1 MKRIFRLLALLT
13 LGLAVGGGAAYA
25 TSRLLGPPPAHEP
38 ADSAF
43 VPTGPL
49 LAPLVFEDGR
59 LSGYVTFEIQ
69 LEVPSD
75 QVEFVTARMPLLL
88 HAVNLRTFRSPLASG
103 PDGML
108 PNLEQFRKIVM
119 EAAPEAFGED
129 VVRHAAI
136 TQANPA

>member
-1 MKRIFRLLALLT
+1 MKRILGIVTFLI
-13 LGLAVGGGAAYA
+13 LGLAVGGGAALA
-25 TSRLLGPPPAHEP
+25 ASMVLGPAPEHEV

-49 LAPLVFEDGR
+49 LAPLVFEDGH
-59 LSGYVTFEIQ
+59 LSGYVSFEIQ
-69 LEVPSD
+69 LEVPAD
-75 QVEFVTARMPLLL
+75 KAEFVAARMPLLL
-88 HAVNLRTFRSPLASG
+88 HAINLRTFRSPLASG

-108 PNLEQFRKIVM
+108 PNLEQFRKVVM
-119 EAAPEAFGED
+119 AAAPEAFGKG